1 MPEAEQ
7 LSDLVGAIY
16 DASLNPE
23 LWLPVLEQTSRF
35 INSATATIG
44 SRDMVQKHTSFS
56 KAWGHD
62 PHYLQLLESHYL
74 KINPLNEGAALTRV
88 GDVLSIGE
96 VISATR
102 ALRSRSRLVRASAT
116 WPNAAAHIGKAEAGG
131 HCVCLRGGGARAQ
144 GGFGRTFPDR
154 GAGQRPTSLLRRSC
168 ACCSR
173 LSRLAE
179 SRKLPR
185 CSEYR
190 RQQ

>member
-7 LSDLVGAIY
+7 LSDLIGAIY

-44 SRDMVQKHTSFS
+44 SRDMLQKHTSFS
-56 KAWGHD
+56 KAWGYD

-96 VISATR
+96 VIPYTQFY
-102 ALRSRSRLVRASAT
+102 ASAMYLE
-116 WPNAAAHIGKAEAGG
+116 WGKP
-131 HCVCLRGGGARAQ
+131 Q
-144 GGFGRTFPDR
+144 GYIDAIQATLEKTGTALAFFHGPHLSSALSRRRTGSHGTGLGRSPTLTEHGRTIP
-154 GAGQRPTSLLRRSC
+154 
-168 ACCSR
+168 
-173 LSRLAE
+173 
-179 SRKLPR
+179 LPG
-185 CSEYR
+185 
-190 RQQ
+190 